1 MAEPTHPEF
10 NDTGHESDELKV
22 SGISES
28 VEEPVEAQVEE
39 GAGNSTNDVMDLI
52 ASVED
57 QLEKMKSAQVNR
69 SSEIHTLEC
78 RREELSKQ
86 EQEIHR
92 ESERLE
98 ALEDEL
104 ETRLRT
110 LVEREEKCAER
121 AESMELMRGALESDS
136 EDMKRREDEL
146 ADLMAGFEEDKNEIV
161 LEHGRLAGERAE
173 LEQARLDFG
182 VEADRL
188 KFELE
193 SALQAVADTES
204 IRTSLEQQADDLRE
218 QHDRMM
224 RDIEETNS
232 RADSFKKEAESLKS
246 STLELASELE
256 SAAGV
261 IDRLESERLALAG
274 ELQTCRSERD
284 DSHESA
290 RMAIQERDEIK
301 ANLDLAMVRLQGL
314 AKAVAD
320 QAAQFDEGALA
331 ISPCRELEDRMVT
344 LSRELEEAHD
354 QLNRASGGVGDAD
367 EDELL
372 RSQAEVAGLMT
383 DLDSCISLAEHEATI
398 KELKQRIDDASAGDS
413 GIADAEILEKLDEAR
428 CEIDTLET
436 HARACE
442 ERIAEK
448 ERHLAELQ
456 SRNEVLE
463 SAVSSDQEG
472 VCSDAQLLR
481 DQAKRLS
488 AFASH
493 LQLRRVRL
501 RKMRRILSERAGSP
515 TSHVESSIES
525 ERLIRVEQEDMVRRR
540 HEMAELESRMMRRW
554 ACHTTAGTVVKISIL
569 LVIIATACWFGTR
582 WFAPGMVSS
591 TALVRAHPITGG
603 TLDDAT
609 AKSWNEW
616 HKGLLSDDLFVKAVF
631 NRFQSTSLGAPS
643 LDASSAMLGDK
654 LVVTEV
660 EPGMLQIRLNGRTPR
675 ETQRL
680 LESVVATLSSESQRQ
695 LARRGDG
702 ARVDIVTS
710 DGSIVTNDPI
720 PVSSGQFQTAGLAFG
735 GSVAALGLFGAGV
748 YAMLRRSRRIFDE
761 NIGIDSSSID

>member
-1 MAEPTHPEF
+1 MTEPTHPEF
-10 NDTGHESDELKV
+10 NDSAHEADDLKV
-22 SGISES
+22 SATSES
-28 VEEPVEAQVEE
+28 VEKPAEAQVDE

-52 ASVED
+52 ASVEN

-69 SSEIHTLEC
+69 SSEIHTLES
-78 RREELSKQ
+78 RREELAKR
-86 EQEIHR
+86 EQEILR

-98 ALEDEL
+98 ALEAEL
-104 ETRLRT
+104 ETRLRN
-110 LVEREEKCAER
+110 LVEREEQCAER
-121 AESMELMRGALESDS
+121 GQSMELMRGALESDS
-136 EDMKRREDEL
+136 EDMKRREEEL
-146 ADLMAGFEEDKNEIV
+146 AGLLSGFEEDKNEIV
-161 LEHGRLAGERAE
+161 LERGRLAGERAD
-173 LEQARLDFG
+173 LEQARADFG

-188 KFELE
+188 QSELQ
-193 SALQAVADTES
+193 SAHQAVADAES
-204 IRTSLEQQADDLRE
+204 IRTSLEEQAEDLRE

-224 RDIEETNS
+224 RDVEKTNS
-232 RADSFKKEAESLKS
+232 RADSFKEEAESLKA

-261 IDRLESERLALAG
+261 IERLEAERVELAS
-274 ELQTCRSERD
+274 ELQTCQSERD
-284 DSHESA
+284 DADESA
-290 RMAIQERDEIK
+290 RKAAQERDEIK
-301 ANLDLAMVRLQGL
+301 ANLDLAMDRLQGL
-314 AKAVAD
+314 AQAVSD

-331 ISPCRELEDRMVT
+331 ISRCRELEDRMVT

-354 QLNRASGGVGDAD
+354 QLNRASNDHGAIDS
-367 EDELL
+367 DELL
-372 RSQAEVAGLMT
+372 RSQAEVARLMAE
-383 DLDSCISLAEHEATI
+383 LDSCVSLADHETMI
-398 KELKQRIDDASAGDS
+398 KELNQRIENASAGDS
-413 GIADAEILEKLDEAR
+413 VTADAEILEKLDEAR

-436 HARACE
+436 HARDCE

-456 SRNEVLE
+456 SRNEALE
-463 SAVSSDQEG
+463 SAASSEQG
-472 VCSDAQLLR
+472 GGSSDAQLLR

-501 RKMRRILSERAGSP
+501 REMRRLLSERAESP
-515 TSHVESSIES
+515 TSNTESSIES
-525 ERLIRVEQEDMVRRR
+525 ERLIRAEQEDMVRRR
-540 HEMAELESRMMRRW
+540 HEMTELESRMIRRW

-609 AKSWNEW
+609 ATSWNEW
-616 HKGLLSDDLFVKAVF
+616 HKALLSDDLFVKAVF
-631 NRFQSTSLGAPS
+631 NRFQNASLGGGS
-643 LDASSAMLGDK
+643 LEASSSMLGDK

-710 DGSIVTNDPI
+710 DGRMVTNDPI

-735 GSVAALGLFGAGV
+735 GSVAALGLLGAGV
-748 YAMLRRSRRIFDE
+748 YARLRRSRRIFDE